1 MKYLATIAA
10 VAAVLTVA
18 VIAIIPYGNAKAGP
32 ASGTHSFWTYVSRN
46 GDIKRPSDQL
56 VRDNW
61 VHLGTWAIPQVKGA
75 SGAGMHDVYTER
87 WVVDAFN
94 KTHQWPDGAV
104 LVKQVH
110 AINKGSRTTG
120 PEVYWEGDTAVW
132 FVMVKDNQN
141 RFPKDARWGEGWGW
155 ALFTAAHPDTNI
167 STNRKGDGLSNC
179 FGCHIPAK
187 STGWVYLEGY
197 PPLHLTADQKKAA
210 AAR

>member
-1 MKYLATIAA
+1 MKYLATMAIVVVSS
-10 VAAVLTVA
+10 VAALS
-18 VIAIIPYGNAKAGP
+18 IIPNSHAAAGHG
-32 ASGTHSFWTYVSRN
+32 SNQHSFWTYVSKT
-46 GDIKRPSDQL
+46 GDIKRPSDKL
-56 VRDNW
+56 VRENW
-61 VHLGTWAIPQVKGA
+61 VHLGTWAIPEVKGA
-75 SGAGMHDVYTER
+75 SGPGMHDVYTER
-87 WVVDAFN
+87 WVADAFN

-110 AINKGSRTTG
+110 GISKGVRTTG
-120 PEVYWEGDTAVW
+120 PEVYWEGETGVW

-155 ALFTAAHPDTNI
+155 ALFKADSPDTNV
-167 STNRKGDGLSNC
+167 STTWKGDGLSNC

-197 PPLHLTADQKKAA
+197 PTLNLSAEQKKAA